1 MPIKLPNTAELQK
14 LAENCGFELSP
25 DDIDKFRELM
35 KPRMAHLQELE
46 TLPDYLPDVK
56 YPRET
61 GVRPEPEDNPY
72 NAWCRK
78 VVVRGADA
86 GKLHGKRIALKDNI
100 MLAQVPMLHGTWIM
114 DGYVPEVDATVV
126 TRILDAGGEIAG
138 KAETECMSHGGGA
151 TSTHGE
157 VVNPRKPG
165 YATGGSSSGS
175 AALVAA
181 GEVDM
186 AIGGDQGGSI
196 RGPASFCGVYGMK
209 PTFGLVPFTGVM
221 QYEQTLDH
229 IGPMSATVY
238 DNALLLDVIAG
249 ADGIDMRQESH
260 GADDYLSRLEAGI
273 EGMTIGVVKEGF
285 GHAGGEPD
293 VDAKVRKAIDIFAN
307 LGAKVHEVSIPM
319 HLQCGAIWGGIGPEA
334 FAVDMVFAK
343 GATTGLKGLY
353 VPSLLAHLA
362 DWQARADK
370 LDPSVKVDLLLGRY
384 LHDNFGGRLYGK
396 AQNLRRKV
404 KQDYE
409 RALTTCDLLVMP
421 THSRKAQPYPRP
433 DARKDAQ
440 PARAAPGSVNTW
452 AANLTG
458 HPAMSMPC
466 GISEDLPIGL
476 MLTAKDYD
484 EATIYRAARAFEQS
498 GDWKTF

>member
-1 MPIKLPNTAELQK
+1 MQIILPNSAELQK
-14 LAENCGFELSP
+14 LAELCGFELSR
-25 DDIDKFRELM
+25 DELKSFRELM
-35 KPRMAHLQELE
+35 KPRFEHLQELE
-46 TLPDYLPDVK
+46 TMPDYLPEVK
-56 YPRET
+56 YPREP
-61 GVRPEPEDNPY
+61 GYRPEPEDNPY

-78 VVVRGADA
+78 VVVKGAA
-86 GKLHGKRIALKDNI
+86 SGKLQGKRIALKDNI

-138 KAETECMSHGGGA
+138 KAETECMSYGGGA

-249 ADGIDMRQESH
+249 ADGIDMRQESR
-260 GADDYLSRLEAGI
+260 GADDYLSRLDAGI
-273 EGMTIGVVKEGF
+273 EGMTIGVVKESF
-285 GHAGGEPD
+285 DHMGGEPD
-293 VDAKVRKAIDIFAN
+293 VDATVRKAIDNFAN

-319 HLQCGAIWGGIGPEA
+319 HLQCGAIWDGIGPEA
-334 FAVDMVFAK
+334 FAVDMIFAK

-362 DWQARADK
+362 DWPARANT
-370 LDPSVKVDLLLGRY
+370 LDPGVKFDLLLGTY
-384 LHDNFGGRLYGK
+384 LHANHRGRFYGK

-404 KQDYE
+404 RHAYE
-409 RALTTCDLLVMP
+409 NALSAYDLLVMP
-421 THSRKAQPYPRP
+421 TNPRKAQPYPRA
-433 DARKDAQ
+433 DAAMEAQ
-440 PARAAPGSVNTW
+440 PGPAVSGSVNTW

-458 HPAMSMPC
+458 HPAMSLPC
-466 GISEDLPIGL
+466 GISEDLPVGL
-476 MLTAKDYD
+476 MMVARDYD
-484 EATIYRAARAFEQS
+484 EATIYRAAYAMEQ
-498 GDWKTF
+498 